1 MGSILSI
8 DYGTKRIGLAVS
20 DPSRNF
26 AFPCGVIQNKGLK
39 HVLSCISDIVT
50 QKEIDLIV
58 IGMPYDQRSGEVKK
72 QRSKEKESMEEIVCK
87 FIEQLKNEIK
97 IPVET
102 IDESLSSFAAEE
114 RLKETMSAKDLKK
127 FVDQEAARLLLEEFI
142 QKAKP

>member
-8 DYGTKRIGLAVS
+8 DYGTKRIGLAIS

-39 HVLSCISDIVT
+39 YVLFCISDIVT
-50 QKEIDLIV
+50 QKEIDLILV
-58 IGMPYDQRSGEVKK
+58 GVPYDHRTKK
-72 QRSKEKESMEEIVCK
+72 ASKGKESMEETVCK
-87 FIEQLKNEIK
+87 FIEQLKKEIK
-97 IPVET
+97 VPIET

-114 RLKETMSAKDLKK
+114 KLKETMSSKDLKK

-142 QKAKP
+142 QKAKS